1 MVRMRL
7 GALYAVPAGK
17 RGRMNTHLD
26 HKHELLLESLLAG
39 SLSRN
44 VHWSD
49 VVELIGKVGEIEPH
63 GGAEFAFTVGTQRAF
78 FKRPSTHSLEEGEVS
93 RLRRFLREA
102 DLGAAPNKPTQPIRS
117 IVVIDHHLARVYEDV
132 DGNQAQSEDTARP
145 YDPHGFHRHLIHRKE
160 THYQGQR
167 VPEEP
172 SFYEEIAKDLLCSQ
186 EIVLVGHGS
195 GKSSALE
202 VLAEYLKK
210 HHAALY
216 RRVIATDIVDLSAL
230 TEPEIE
236 VIAKKHMS

>member
-1 MVRMRL
+1 
-7 GALYAVPAGK
+7 
-17 RGRMNTHLD
+17 MNTHLD

-39 SLSRN
+39 SLPRN

-63 GGAEFAFTVGTQRAF
+63 GGTEFAFIVGSQRAF

-102 DLGAAPNKPTQPIRS
+102 DISAAPNKPVQPKRS
-117 IVVIDHHLARVYEDV
+117 IVVIDHHLARVYQDI
-132 DGNQAQSEDTARP
+132 DGERSQRDDAARP

-172 SFYEEIAKDLLCSQ
+172 SFYEELAKDLLRSQ
-186 EIVLVGHGS
+186 EIVMVGHGK

-202 VLAEYLKK
+202 FLAEYLKK
-210 HHAALY
+210 LHPTLY
-216 RRVIATDIVDLSAL
+216 QRVIATEIVDLSAL

-236 VIAKKHMS
+236 AIAKKHMS

>member
-1 MVRMRL
+1 
-7 GALYAVPAGK
+7 
-17 RGRMNTHLD
+17 MNTHLD
-26 HKHELLLESLLAG
+26 PKHELLLESLLAG
-39 SLSRN
+39 SLPRN

-63 GGAEFAFTVGTQRAF
+63 GGAEFAFIVGSQRAF
-78 FKRPSTHSLEEGEVS
+78 FKRPSTHSLEEREVS

-102 DLGAAPNKPTQPIRS
+102 DLSAAPNKPVAPIRS
-117 IVVIDHHLARVYEDV
+117 IVVIDHHLARVYRDV
-132 DGNQAQSEDTARP
+132 NGNQGQSEDTASP

-172 SFYEEIAKDLLCSQ
+172 SFYEEIAKDLLPSQ
-186 EIVLVGHGS
+186 EIVLIGHGT

-202 VLAEYLKK
+202 FLAEYLKK
-210 HHAALY
+210 HHAMLY
-216 RRVIATDIVDLSAL
+216 RRVIATEVVDLSAL

-236 VIAKKHMS
+236 AIAKRHMSTMER

>member
-1 MVRMRL
+1 
-7 GALYAVPAGK
+7 
-17 RGRMNTHLD
+17 MNTHLD

-39 SLSRN
+39 SLPRN

-49 VVELIGKVGEIEPH
+49 VVELIGKLGEIEPH
-63 GGAEFAFTVGTQRAF
+63 GGTEFAFTVGSQRAF

-93 RLRRFLREA
+93 RLRRFLRQA
-102 DLGAAPNKPTQPIRS
+102 DLGADPNEPVQAVRS
-117 IVVIDHHLARVYEDV
+117 IVIIDHHLARVYRDV
-132 DGNQAQSEDTARP
+132 DGRRAQRDDAARP

-172 SFYEEIAKDLLCSQ
+172 SFYEELAEDLLTSQ
-186 EIVLVGHGS
+186 EIVMVGHGT

-202 VLAEYLKK
+202 FLAEYLKK
-210 HHAALY
+210 HHPMLY
-216 RRVIATDIVDLSAL
+216 QRVIATEIVDISAL

-236 VIAKKHMS
+236 AIAKKRMN